1 MKNVY
6 VGNLN
11 TSTTEDQL
19 RAAFEAYGQVDKVNI
34 VRDQDS
40 GLGRGFAFVEMTN
53 DPEGEKAILGLNGT
67 SLEGKAINVNE
78 ARPKTPKTSGA
89 KSGRRRS

>member
-19 RAAFEAYGQVDKVNI
+19 RAAFEVYGQVDKVNI
-34 VRDQDS
+34 VGDQDS

-53 DPEGEKAILGLNGT
+53 DPEVEKAILGLNGT